1 MSPRFQGGMETSPPC
16 PALPGPGCVP
26 ADCVTGAAGRG
37 VEGMGQNEEMGIMC
51 GDFIVFS
58 FVLVGETC
66 YNSIRRVCRLNRNSL
81 CYMV

>member
-1 MSPRFQGGMETSPPC
+1 MSCFAGSWLCSCRLRHRGG
-16 PALPGPGCVP
+16 GQ
-26 ADCVTGAAGRG
+26 G

-51 GDFIVFS
+51 GEFIVFS

-66 YNSIRRVCRLNRNSL
+66 YNSIRRVCRFYRLNRNSL